1 MEKHTMIEENERATD
16 ETDDAPSLKPWSK
29 PRIKT
34 LYIIGT
40 KTGTKTHTSP
50 SMKILLSVFPTI
62 HESIIHRGVESAG
75 SNTRKSKRARIS
87 LNRN

>member
-1 MEKHTMIEENERATD
+1 MIEENERATD

-40 KTGTKTHTSP
+40 KTGTKTHVAVDEDFA
-50 SMKILLSVFPTI
+50 IGFPDDP
-62 HESIIHRGVESAG
+62 
-75 SNTRKSKRARIS
+75 RINYTPRS
-87 LNRN
+87 